1 MSSSLQCME
10 TKFLYTFMCTKSTL
24 TLWRMYHYSY
34 LQIQL
39 MIHIIM
45 ETEALSG
52 IMQVSSSNNIQKQSK
67 PQRIVGKR

>member
-1 MSSSLQCME
+1 
-10 TKFLYTFMCTKSTL
+10 
-24 TLWRMYHYSY
+24 
-34 LQIQL
+34 

-67 PQRIVGKR
+67 PQRQVGKR